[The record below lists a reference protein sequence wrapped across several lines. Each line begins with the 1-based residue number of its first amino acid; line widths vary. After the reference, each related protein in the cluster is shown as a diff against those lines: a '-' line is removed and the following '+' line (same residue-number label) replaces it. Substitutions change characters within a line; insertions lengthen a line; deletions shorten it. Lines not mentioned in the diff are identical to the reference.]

1 MPKPEF
7 ILFEVLAI
15 LIFLVCLGHA
25 IRRGKS
31 RVLELLASLVY
42 GVFLEWM
49 TIQQVQA
56 YSYGRF
62 FIMFDGAP
70 FCIGLGWAIIIYS
83 AMEFTDKMNM
93 PVAARPFL
101 AGFLALNIDAGMDA
115 VAIRLGFWNWVI
127 PLDMQWFGVP
137 YGNFWAWFVV
147 VTSFSGFI
155 YIFRSYGWQL
165 AERGWKRLAYPLLSL
180 AGSII
185 VLAFSNW
192 FFVSLF
198 GKSDFGST
206 MAMVGLLLCGAIV
219 VYLSKPAFIPSDKIN
234 WVSLSVP
241 LVFHTFFVI
250 FGFSKGYFM
259 EHPLLGVVGVSM
271 GAVGI
276 GIHLYPWYLT
286 RKSVIRMKPPTN

>member
-15 LIFLVCLGHA
+15 LVFLFCLRHA
-25 IRRGKS
+25 IHQGRN
-31 RVLELLASLVY
+31 RVLELLVSLVY

-70 FCIGLGWAIIIYS
+70 LCIGLGWAIIIYS
-83 AMEFTDKMNM
+83 AMEFSDKMNM
-93 PVAARPFL
+93 PVAARAFL

-137 YGNFWAWFVV
+137 YANFWAWFVV
-147 VTSFSGFI
+147 VTSFSGFL
-155 YIFRSYGWQL
+155 YIFRSYGWNL
-165 AERGWKRLAYPLLSL
+165 AGSVWKPLTYPILSL
-180 AGSII
+180 VASII

-192 FFVSLF
+192 FFVTLF
-198 GKSDFGST
+198 GRSDFGST
-206 MAMVGLLLCGAIV
+206 MAMLGLLLCGAVI
-219 VYLSKPAFIPSDKIN
+219 VYLARPAFIPSFDIN
-234 WVSLSVP
+234 WTSLSVP
-241 LVFHTFFVI
+241 LVFHTFFV
-250 FGFSKGYFM
+250 FLRFLERLFCSASPARRGWGDD
-259 EHPLLGVVGVSM
+259 
-271 GAVGI
+271 VGI
-276 GIHLYPWYLT
+276 GD
-286 RKSVIRMKPPTN
+286 RAPPISMVPDQETCF